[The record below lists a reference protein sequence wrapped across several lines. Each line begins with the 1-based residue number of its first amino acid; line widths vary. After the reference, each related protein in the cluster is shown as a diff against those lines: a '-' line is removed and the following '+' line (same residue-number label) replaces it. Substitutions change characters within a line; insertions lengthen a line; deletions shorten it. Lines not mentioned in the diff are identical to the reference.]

1 MKRSCVRIGRE
12 SKRNPALSDRGQHA
26 LEEALSL
33 PPEERL
39 QVAERL
45 LSSLDP
51 ATQQRIDS
59 LWAAEAEDRL
69 DALDRGE
76 IQTISARDVFDEL
89 PKQGS

>member
-1 MKRSCVRIGRE
+1 MSE
-12 SKRNPALSDRGQHA
+12 RGQQV

-39 QVAERL
+39 RVAELL
-45 LSSLDP
+45 LSSLAP

-89 PKQGS
+89 SKENS

>member
-1 MKRSCVRIGRE
+1 M
-12 SKRNPALSDRGQHA
+12 SDRGQIV
-26 LEEALSL
+26 LDEALSL

-39 QVAERL
+39 KVAELL

-51 ATQQRIDS
+51 ATQQKIDS

-76 IQTISARDVFDEL
+76 IETISARDVFDEL
-89 PKQGS
+89 KKQGS

>member
-1 MKRSCVRIGRE
+1 M
-12 SKRNPALSDRGQHA
+12 SDRGQHV

-33 PPEERL
+33 PAEERL
-39 QVAERL
+39 KVAEFL

-89 PKQGS
+89 KKQGS

>member
-1 MKRSCVRIGRE
+1 M
-12 SKRNPALSDRGQHA
+12 SDRGQQV
-26 LEEALSL
+26 LEQALSL

-39 QVAERL
+39 KVAELL

-69 DALDRGE
+69 EALDRGE
-76 IQTISARDVFDEL
+76 IQALSARDVFDEL
-89 PKQGS
+89 TEQNS

>member
-1 MKRSCVRIGRE
+1 MS
-12 SKRNPALSDRGQHA
+12 NRGQQV
-26 LEEALSL
+26 LEQALSL

-39 QVAERL
+39 KVAELL

-51 ATQQRIDS
+51 ATQQRVDS

-76 IQTISARDVFDEL
+76 IQTLSARDVFDEVS
-89 PKQGS
+89 KQGS